1 MIDIIAVKLFQAQNV
16 SMLIELR
23 LNSLKY
29 SLLDLTS

>member
-1 MIDIIAVKLFQAQNV
+1 MDIIAVKLFQAQNA